1 MKTVIRIGNRVK
13 QTYEMGLEQISGME
27 IDAKVELI
35 QELIPLGLL
44 HVAEELKNEVKR
56 LAGPWHS
63 HGQGVPGYVRWGRQN
78 GSVYLRD
85 QKVPVVVPRV
95 RDRVRGKE
103 VPLSV
108 YRSLQAPRNMDEGL
122 LLRVLRGISCRS
134 YKAAAEAV
142 PEALGLSPSAVS
154 QRFIRVSSRKLQ
166 ELMERDLSVHDFVAL
181 VLDGKRFGK
190 SDMVT
195 ALGITMDGKKVILG
209 FVETATENETVCAEF
224 LRGLMDRGLSI
235 DKGLLVVLDGA
246 KGLRKAVE
254 RAFAQRALV
263 QRCQWHKRENVVSY
277 LGEGQKQAIRG
288 RLQHA
293 YNRPTL
299 VEAKAT
305 LLRVKK
311 ELSLQNESAVRSL
324 EEGFEETLT
333 LHRLGLFRELGISLK
348 TTNSIESLHSLM
360 APRTDKVDYWKN
372 SNQRQR
378 WVATALLDIEPG
390 LRRIRGYRHLP
401 ALRHALQVELNLVSN
416 YEEKLA

>member
-1 MKTVIRIGNRVK
+1 
-13 QTYEMGLEQISGME
+13 
-27 IDAKVELI
+27 
-35 QELIPLGLL
+35 
-44 HVAEELKNEVKR
+44 
-56 LAGPWHS
+56 
-63 HGQGVPGYVRWGRQN
+63 
-78 GSVYLRD
+78 
-85 QKVPVVVPRV
+85 
-95 RDRVRGKE
+95 
-103 VPLSV
+103 
-108 YRSLQAPRNMDEGL
+108 
-122 LLRVLRGISCRS
+122 
-134 YKAAAEAV
+134 
-142 PEALGLSPSAVS
+142 
-154 QRFIRVSSRKLQ
+154 
-166 ELMERDLSVHDFVAL
+166 MERDLSVHDFVAL

-195 ALGITMDGKKVILG
+195 ALGITMDGKKVVLG

-235 DKGLLVVLDGA
+235 EKGLLVVLDGA
-246 KGLRKAVE
+246 KGLRKAVQ
-254 RAFAQRALV
+254 RAFADHALV

-299 VEAKAT
+299 VEAKAA

-372 SNQRQR
+372 SNQRQL